1 MSPQRLTFLLSACS
15 VLSLLA
21 PAARAAIGD
30 PPLPLRPLLDELGGE
45 AQRARELGAELPLRP
60 ALWAELS
67 PEQREQLRRQ
77 IRDQFQYASP
87 EERQKLREE
96 KREQFE
102 RMSPE
107 EKQQMRQQ
115 LRERFER
122 MPPEEREARRQHW
135 DERREPGGGEGPRRA
150 PPGR

>member
-1 MSPQRLTFLLSACS
+1 MFPRRLTFLLSACS

-30 PPLPLRPLLDELGGE
+30 PQLQFRPLLDELGGE
-45 AQRARELGAELPLRP
+45 AQHAREQGAELSLRP

-77 IRDQFQYASP
+77 IRDQFQHAPP

-102 RMSPE
+102 RLSPE

-122 MPPEEREARRQHW
+122 MPPEERE
-135 DERREPGGGEGPRRA
+135 ERRRRWEERRG